1 MYHIP
6 PRFPVVKDLLGFSVN
21 RRKPDPAQRV
31 PFPPWAKAN
40 IAFEPWLRLITPVRD
55 GETSIYTKGKRQ
67 KKKGEWEKEDRR
79 GSWVTWMDAWPERQR
94 NLSNYSLPL
103 LGLSRYPHHCSYK
116 LTSSQRTSILQSSLS
131 PTQLGFSLCK
141 LSPTLSFTK
150 AFISMDIYHNFPFL
164 TIFQSFIL
172 SIHHGFCEARV
183 INTRTIKNLPQ
194 T

>member
-1 MYHIP
+1 
-6 PRFPVVKDLLGFSVN
+6 
-21 RRKPDPAQRV
+21 
-31 PFPPWAKAN
+31 
-40 IAFEPWLRLITPVRD
+40 
-55 GETSIYTKGKRQ
+55 
-67 KKKGEWEKEDRR
+67 
-79 GSWVTWMDAWPERQR
+79 MDAWPERQR

-150 AFISMDIYHNFPFL
+150 AFISMDIHHNFPFL

-172 SIHHGFCEARV
+172 SIHHGFCESKIFHKHKFGPIRSKHRHNFLTKRCIQCQNISLV
-183 INTRTIKNLPQ
+183 SSTKFFMLNCSLYWKLKGYFWI
-194 T
+194 